1 MTLPFRRRHHDD
13 EGAHDRARALTSREM
28 LEPLA
33 PEEAGWLTG
42 HLGDCAECRQD
53 REAYLAD
60 RELLRSLRDRTPEP
74 PRDLWARTSAAL
86 DHEARSRRSRGAS
99 APKRRGG
106 TGGAWRGLPFGAAAG
121 ALIVLVVVGASLVPQ
136 VRPPDATPGGSSVAV
151 GPTAQ
156 PEPTQIEVTAG
167 RVGWIRPSADGR
179 WELVL
184 ASVSAVCP
192 PSRPS
197 CQALIEDNPARRID
211 LGTAPTVVTISPTND
226 NQLVVESAGEGDVPD
241 RMLVVAVPP
250 ATPEP
255 TSVPTD
261 TPAVTPSDAPATPSD
276 APATPDLSSPE
287 PSPAN
292 PEGAIEIASGVTV
305 VGEAAYSADGHW
317 LAFSARPSDSS
328 TGPDLYLWAV
338 GDATATPVTT
348 DHRTYFS
355 AWLDG
360 QVLASRVTETPAPEE
375 TETPALEE
383 TETPAPAATADAS
396 GATSAPSD
404 APAAPVEEHPASF
417 LLDPAT
423 LARTEIAQPDVW
435 MPVVDPTGRFVA
447 FWSGTLVQTANGL
460 DWRLGTGSLVLDGWN
475 DEPLATAS
483 AAPGAEASG
492 DPSASSQHFPGPAG
506 SPVEVAT
513 GEMAAFQA
521 KFDPTGTR
529 LAVWVGEQLD
539 AAVGRLRLIVL
550 DPETGA
556 IDPEP
561 APLAGAPALRRFS
574 VDVGRLAWVT
584 PSGQDGQESVVQVLG
599 WSRNNFGE
607 IRTIPAKDL
616 FLVR

>member
-33 PEEAGWLTG
+33 PEEAGWLTI

-60 RELLRSLRDRTPEP
+60 RALLRSLRDRTPEP

-86 DHEARSRRSRGAS
+86 DHEARSRRSRGAGAS
-99 APKRRGG
+99 KRRGG

-121 ALIVLVVVGASLVPQ
+121 ALIVLVVVGASVWPSS
-136 VRPPDATPGGSSVAV
+136 VRPPGATPGGPFVAV
-151 GPTAQ
+151 VPSAQ

-167 RVGWIRPSADGR
+167 RVGWIRPSGDGR

-184 ASVSAVCP
+184 ARVSAVCP
-192 PSRPS
+192 PSRPN
-197 CQALIEDNPARRID
+197 CEALIGDDPGRRID
-211 LGTAPTVVTISPTND
+211 LGTAPTAVTISPTD
-226 NQLVVESAGEGDVPD
+226 ANQIVVESPAEGGEPD
-241 RMLVVAVPP
+241 RILVVAVPP
-250 ATPEP
+250 ATPAP
-255 TSVPTD
+255 TAVPTD
-261 TPAVTPSDAPATPSD
+261 SPAVTPTDAPATPTD

-287 PSPAN
+287 PSPGN
-292 PEGAIEIASGVTV
+292 PDGAIEIASGVTV
-305 VGEAAYSADGHW
+305 VGETAYSADGQW
-317 LAFSARPSDSS
+317 LAFSARPSDGS

-355 AWLDG
+355 GWLDG
-360 QVLASRVTETPAPEE
+360 QVLASRVTETPAPEA
-375 TETPALEE
+375 TEDASAATG
-383 TETPAPAATADAS
+383 APAF
-396 GATSAPSD
+396 
-404 APAAPVEEHPASF
+404 VEEHPASF

-435 MPVVDPTGRFVA
+435 MPVVDPAGHFVA
-447 FWSGTLVQTANGL
+447 FWSGTLVRTADGI

-475 DEPLATAS
+475 DEPPAAATDAH
-483 AAPGAEASG
+483 GAEASG
-492 DPSASSQHFPGPAG
+492 DPSASGRQFPGPAG
-506 SPVEVAT
+506 APIEIAT
-513 GEMAAFQA
+513 GDLAAFQA
-521 KFDPTGTR
+521 KFDPTGTY

-550 DPETGA
+550 DPETGT
-556 IDPEP
+556 IDSAA
-561 APLAGAPALRRFS
+561 APLAGAPALRLFS
-574 VDVGRLAWVT
+574 IEVGRLAWVT
-584 PSGQDGQESVVQVLG
+584 PSGQDGQESTVQVLG
-599 WSRNNFGE
+599 WSKNNFGE